1 MSSFTHSSS
10 MEISTQNKRLLFG
23 LKVRRLRHHLDLSFA
38 ELSEATGISVSY
50 LNEIEKGKK
59 FPKSAKV
66 QALAKV
72 LQTTEDEL
80 TSTRLPKSLQPIG
93 DLLQSNIL
101 EEIPL
106 DLFGIEAGKVVE
118 LMATAPVRVGAFIST
133 LIEIARKYALQQENF
148 YAAALRSYQELH
160 NNYFEDLETAA
171 STFANKHRLPF
182 GESFSLEHLYSIL
195 VHEYGYKIDEEGLG
209 QYASL
214 RSFRSVFI
222 PEEKKL
228 FVNKELTDMQRAFL
242 LAKEIGFNYL
252 NLEPRLYTSSFV
264 KIETFEHA
272 LNNFKAAY
280 FAGALLIPQDN
291 LRRDMEEFFALKKWD
306 GQAFLDIM
314 NRYNA
319 SPEMF
324 LHRLSNLMSRH
335 FGLDELFFLRFS
347 NRPGTTRYDLT
358 KELHLSRQHQPYGNA
373 IEEHYCRRWITL
385 WLLEEL
391 YDIQQKGEYTT
402 PIADAQRSRYVGT
415 DDEYIC
421 LTIARPAHPTPDTNV
436 SVTVGFSINDD
447 LRRKMA
453 FVDDVPVREVS
464 QTCQRCP
471 LTDCKER
478 AASPDVLQQ
487 EAVRQQIATDL
498 AALNG

>member
-1 MSSFTHSSS
+1 
-10 MEISTQNKRLLFG
+10 MEISVQNKRLLFG
-23 LKVRRLRHHLDLSFA
+23 LKVRQLRRHLDLSFA

-66 QALAKV
+66 QALAKA

-80 TSTRLPKSLQPIG
+80 TSTRLPKNLQPIG

-106 DLFGIEAGKVVE
+106 DIFGIGAGKIVE

-148 YAAALRSYQELH
+148 YVAALRSYQELH

-171 STFANKHRLPF
+171 ASFANKHRLPF

-209 QYASL
+209 RYASL
-214 RSFRSVFI
+214 RSFRSVFM

-272 LNNFKAAY
+272 LNNLKAAY
-280 FAGALLIPQDN
+280 FAGALLVPQDK
-291 LRRDMEEFFALKKWD
+291 LKRDLEEFFALKKWD

-324 LHRLSNLMSRH
+324 LHRISNLMSRH
-335 FGLDELFFLRFS
+335 FGLDELFFLRFN
-347 NRPGTTRYDLT
+347 NRPGTNRYILT

-373 IEEHYCRRWITL
+373 TDEHYCRRWITL

-391 YDIQQKGEYTT
+391 YDMQQKGKYIS

-415 DDEYIC
+415 DDEYLC
-421 LTIARPAHPTPDTNV
+421 FTIARPAHPTPDTNV
-436 SVTVGFSINDD
+436 SVTIGLCVNDE

-464 QTCQRCP
+464 QTCERCP

-478 AASPDVLQQ
+478 AAAPNIIEQ
-487 EAVRQQIATDL
+487 EAIRQQIETDL
-498 AALNG
+498 VALNT

>member
-1 MSSFTHSSS
+1 MS
-10 MEISTQNKRLLFG
+10 ISIQNKRLLFG
-23 LKVRRLRHHLDLSFA
+23 LKVRLLRRDLDLSFA
-38 ELSEATGISVSY
+38 ELSEATGISISY

-59 FPKSAKV
+59 FPQSAKV
-66 QALAKV
+66 QALAKA
-72 LQTTEDEL
+72 LSTTKDEL
-80 TSTRLPKSLQPIG
+80 TSTNLPKNLQPIG
-93 DLLQSNIL
+93 DLLESNIL

-106 DLFGIEAGKVVE
+106 DLFGIGAGKIVE

-148 YAAALRSYQELH
+148 YVAALRSYQELH
-160 NNYFEDLETAA
+160 NNYFEDLEAA
-171 STFANKHRLPF
+171 AAVFANQHRLAF
-182 GESFSLEHLYSIL
+182 GDSFSLEHLYSIL
-195 VHEYGYKIDEEGLG
+195 LHEYGYKIDEEGLG

-214 RSFRSVFI
+214 RSFRSVFV

-228 FVNKELTDMQRAFL
+228 FVNKELTDMQRVFL

-280 FAGALLIPQDN
+280 FAGALLMPKEN
-291 LRRDMEEFFALKKWD
+291 LKRDLEAFFALKKWD

-314 NRYNA
+314 NHYNA

-324 LHRLSNLMSRH
+324 LHRMSNLMSQH
-335 FGLDELFFLRFS
+335 FGLDELFFLRF
-347 NRPGTTRYDLT
+347 NNQPGTNRYLLT

-373 IEEHYCRRWITL
+373 TDEHYCRRWITL
-385 WLLEEL
+385 WLLEKL
-391 YDIQQKGEYTT
+391 YDMQQKGNYTK

-415 DDEYIC
+415 DDEYLC
-421 LTIARPAHPTPDTNV
+421 FTIARPAHPTPDTNV
-436 SVTVGFSINDD
+436 SVTVGFSINDE
-447 LRRKMA
+447 LRKKIA

-471 LTDCKER
+471 ITDCNER
-478 AASPDVLQQ
+478 AAPPHILQQ
-487 EAVRQQIATDL
+487 EALKQQIGKDL
-498 AALNG
+498 LALNG